1 MQQAELVVEPDD
13 GIAPTLNAIRHAK
26 KAIDLTIF
34 RFDQLDVANALA
46 AAVTRGVQVRALI
59 ACSNRGGVHHLRRLE
74 WRLLEAGVT
83 VGRSNHDL
91 ERYHA
96 KLMIVDNRALHVYGF
111 NFTRADLDSR
121 SFGIITTA
129 RRLVQQAMRLF
140 DADLAHRPF
149 DGADEDGLVVSP
161 ENARERLEHFI
172 QGARRELLI
181 YDAKLGDRRVLRQL
195 AERARAG
202 VAVRIIGNIG
212 KEAGKG
218 SRYAARHLHGDERVP
233 PQSDER
239 LLASLSE
246 NNHNGNGGD
255 VRVAKLHHRRMHL
268 RAIVRDRKVAF
279 VGSQSLRSA
288 ELDARREVGMFVH
301 DVDVVRQIR
310 ETFDRD
316 WPAESARVT
325 EAAWQSFQD

>member
-149 DGADEDGLVVSP
+149 DGADEKGLVVSP

-181 YDAKLGDRRVLRQL
+181 YDAKLGDRRMLRQL

-202 VAVRIIGNIG
+202 VAVRIIGHIG
-212 KEAGKG
+212 KDAGKG
-218 SRYAARHLHGDERVP
+218 SRYAAGI
-233 PQSDER
+233 ST
-239 LLASLSE
+239 AT
-246 NNHNGNGGD
+246 D
-255 VRVAKLHHRRMHL
+255 V
-268 RAIVRDRKVAF
+268 
-279 VGSQSLRSA
+279 SLRSRMSGCWPA
-288 ELDARREVGMFVH
+288 SRTTARTVTAAMSASRNSTTAACTCAPSCVTGRSRSSAVRACAQRSSTPARGRMFVNEPE
-301 DVDVVRQIR
+301 VVRQIR
-310 ETFDRD
+310 DTFERD